1 MEMSIPMMKKR
12 RMTISEDIFEKKKLD
27 EESVYTVLGVSTMT
41 SVLDGWTTMKIRI

>member
-1 MEMSIPMMKKR
+1 MSIPMMKKK
-12 RMTISEDIFEKKKLD
+12 RMTISEYIFEEKKKLD